1 MADNET
7 AAAKPIA
14 MATVTSSDGYRGE
27 ARTGTHQFVVDEG
40 PAAGGNDEGPN
51 PYQLLMTAL
60 CQCTSATLRMYGD
73 RKGWKLGETRVQ
85 ARLVRIGDGASK
97 TEQVE
102 RSIRFGAQLTEEQVD
117 RLMEIAERTPVTRTL
132 RAGVAIDTVRG

>member
-1 MADNET
+1 
-7 AAAKPIA
+7 
-14 MATVTSSDGYRGE
+14 
-27 ARTGTHQFVVDEG
+27 
-40 PAAGGNDEGPN
+40 
-51 PYQLLMTAL
+51 
-60 CQCTSATLRMYGD
+60 
-73 RKGWKLGETRVQ
+73 
-85 ARLVRIGDGASK
+85 LVRIGDGESK